1 MMILSSQL
9 YKTYVADVAVPITG
23 VNRLTLSKQRVEGSY
38 FK

>member
-1 MMILSSQL
+1 MMLSSQL
-9 YKTYVADVAVPITG
+9 YKTYVAVPIAG